1 MGLIRKSLSLTT
13 LGAVDMRSDK
23 ERTAAYTKGARREAQ
38 KQTKIMQQQARA
50 QAQFQQA
57 QLAAQQQAQQPADV
71 QPMPEQPVLPPSAER
86 ETLLARLAELDSG
99 SGPEPAPSPGG
110 LEARELEA
118 RKIKRPA
125 LLADRM
131 AAIDAEPGP
140 DFIKNVERL
149 AAMSDVRRETKA
161 YKLAVKDALNP
172 EAPAL
177 RAAAAAEK
185 ARVATL
191 PFRERVAESTEART
205 RRQGE
210 QATLHREQKVQEA
223 AEKTARY
230 AETESRDRAE
240 LSRLEQLQSDPDA
253 SLRENLAE
261 ISSKGRQQRAEDR
274 AKRVAGKEAK
284 AAGRQ
289 EKKAARKADKATPHA
304 AAQVFPEGWYAD
316 GQDET
321 IVRWYDGTKWTGATR
336 PREQ

>member
-38 KQTKIMQQQARA
+38 KQTKIMQQQARE

-57 QLAAQQQAQQPADV
+57 QLAAQLQAQQPADV
-71 QPMPEQPVLPPSAER
+71 RPMPEQPVLPPPSAER
-86 ETLLARLAELDSG
+86 EALLARLAELDANPG
-99 SGPEPAPSPGG
+99 SEPP
-110 LEARELEA
+110 
-118 RKIKRPA
+118 
-125 LLADRM
+125 
-131 AAIDAEPGP
+131 
-140 DFIKNVERL
+140 
-149 AAMSDVRRETKA
+149 
-161 YKLAVKDALNP
+161 
-172 EAPAL
+172 
-177 RAAAAAEK
+177 AEK
-185 ARVATL
+185 ARVAAL
-191 PFRERVAESTEART
+191 PYKERVAEAVEAKHQ
-205 RRQGE
+205 RQALE
-210 QATLHREQKVQEA
+210 REQKIQEA

-230 AETESRDRAE
+230 AETESRDRSG

-261 ISSKGRQQRAEDR
+261 ISSKGRQQRAEDK
-274 AKRVAGKEAK
+274 AKRVAGREAK

-289 EKKAARKADKATPHA
+289 EKKAARKADKATPQA